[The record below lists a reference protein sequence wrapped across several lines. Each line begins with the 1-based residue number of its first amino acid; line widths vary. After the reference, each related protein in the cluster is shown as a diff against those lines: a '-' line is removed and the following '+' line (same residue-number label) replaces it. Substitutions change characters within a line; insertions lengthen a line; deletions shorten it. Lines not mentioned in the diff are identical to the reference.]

1 MKKPAGARVYD
12 VRRMDT
18 SEDAAEA
25 AALARGA
32 RVLVSPV
39 IVQVIGCGIAADGV
53 PLVQYV
59 MEEST

>member
-25 AALARGA
+25 AALGRAS
-32 RVLVSPV
+32 RVLEHPV